1 MDRLVSLWLE
11 VVIRAKL
18 LWHRFLCRVM
28 EIHYAGTDIDGTFW
42 VRLVCVWCGAAIWE
56 RKKLYPGQDPD
67 KINWILKEM
76 D

>member
-1 MDRLVSLWLE
+1 
-11 VVIRAKL
+11 
-18 LWHRFLCRVM
+18 M